1 MHRAVRTKNYILHIN
16 LFSPNLSKTVWWY
29 WQYDKMSKSWNILKA
44 VVAQIVITMAVLH
57 HGGVEAGLNTG
68 QIKTKSDFSLS
79 SPSSF
84 IQAVDEKIRRVEAS
98 DVTVIHKMHPKFR
111 VSYGRST

>member
-1 MHRAVRTKNYILHIN
+1 MHRAVRTKNYIVYVN
-16 LFSPNLSKTVWWY
+16 FFPNLSKIGWWY
-29 WQYDKMSKSWNILKA
+29 WQYNKMSQSWNMLKA

-57 HGGVEAGLNTG
+57 HGGVEASLNTG

-84 IQAVDEKIRRVEAS
+84 IQAVDEKIRRVDAS
-98 DVTVIHKMHPKFR
+98 DVTVIHETQSPFK
-111 VSYGRST
+111 VSYGKST

>member
-1 MHRAVRTKNYILHIN
+1 MHRAVRTKNYIVYVNFFAN
-16 LFSPNLSKTVWWY
+16 LLKIGWWY
-29 WQYDKMSKSWNILKA
+29 WQYNKISQSWNMLKA

-57 HGGVEAGLNTG
+57 HGGVEASLNTG

-84 IQAVDEKIRRVEAS
+84 IQAVDEKIWRVDAS
-98 DVTVIHKMHPKFR
+98 DVTVIHKTHPQFR
-111 VSYGRST
+111 VSYGKST